1 MCLKTQD
8 LERNALGFGS
18 RTVAADCKG
27 CKPIA
32 SLANLRALTY
42 DTSEGSSGVKEAA
55 TSS

>member
-1 MCLKTQD
+1 MLW
-8 LERNALGFGS
+8 ALVLGLWP
-18 RTVAADCKG
+18 ADCKG

-42 DTSEGSSGVKEAA
+42 DTSDGGSGVKEAA